1 LKTKYFLLLSVFLFG
16 CIFFATTQVIA
27 ETISIK
33 NSPRPFTIVPPSS
46 WTQQPTTT
54 GNSRIRFHSP
64 VKTPSAECAVIV
76 QEYPGLKDAPQ
87 SMFDQK
93 MAEPPNPNVI
103 KSQLSSRFNNVKV
116 LSVGV
121 ASISGHPAQLYN
133 VQYSVGTPDG
143 EQWFRGIIITAGTT
157 PGLVWSISCGASGKN
172 INEAL
177 KGYNYWQSEIVR
189 FPTNIKIQ

>member
-1 LKTKYFLLLSVFLFG
+1 M
-16 CIFFATTQVIA
+16 C
-27 ETISIK
+27 
-33 NSPRPFTIVPPSS
+33 
-46 WTQQPTTT
+46 
-54 GNSRIRFHSP
+54 
-64 VKTPSAECAVIV
+64 CVIV

-116 LSVGV
+116 LSVEV

-133 VQYSVGTPDG
+133 LQYSVGTPDG

-157 PGLVWSISCGASGKN
+157 PGLVWSIVCGATGKN